1 MMKRLLAVLAL
12 ATMAP
17 MQAHALLGFGVEVG
31 YAQWMQDNS
40 GSIAG
45 TPVAASSATPG
56 IIWAEVEHPVPLVPN
71 LRYSS
76 SDISI
81 GNASNGLNLQF
92 NDIVLYYN
100 LWDTL
105 ATVDVGFGVRN
116 MSGSAVVASVLNNVP
131 GAPVPVIFT
140 NLAAKIPVVGL
151 TVGTRYTGISLGDSS
166 VTSTELYANYEI
178 VAGLGITA
186 GMRNDSVNFSVTD
199 GAIAADSSGAFI
211 GVMYKLD

>member
-45 TPVAASSATPG
+45 TPAAASSATPG

-81 GNASNGLNLQF
+81 GNATTGLNLQF

-105 ATVDVGFGVRN
+105 ATIDVGFGVRN
-116 MSGSAVVASVLNNVP
+116 MSGRAVALGLDKTIP
-131 GAPVPVIFT
+131 DAPVPVIYT
-140 NLAAKIPVVGL
+140 NMAAKIPVVGL
-151 TVGTRYTGISLGDSS
+151 TVGTRYTGISLGGNN
-166 VTSTELYANYEI
+166 VTSTELYANYEF

-186 GMRNDSVNFSVTD
+186 GMRNDSVTGSD
-199 GAIAADSSGAFI
+199 IAADSSGAFI